1 MPYCQKCKK
10 TLKDVQFYTYKNGE
24 KTELCKKCLTMHVDP
39 YNPDTF
45 LWILEKMDVPWL
57 PWEWDPLLARAAA
70 RGGQYATGSA
80 IMGKYLGKMR
90 LGQWGKM
97 GWANTEAENEK
108 RRKLTEDYVKAHGDE
123 PLDKETLHQK
133 YVDGEISE
141 AQYKTMLPV
150 ETPTPPPPPPKDM
163 LPEPVDP
170 YKENDF
176 LDEVESPA
184 AQLSQEDKIYL
195 AMKWGRNY
203 HAEQWIKLDR
213 MYEEMCNSFDISD
226 ADSKINLRQLC
237 KTWLKAEEAID
248 VGDVDSYQKLNRV
261 AESQRKSGNFTA
273 AQNKKEKDDFVD
285 CVGNLVAYC
294 EREGG
299 KIPRFDISAPR
310 DLVDKEIQDQKD
322 YVHALIYEDKALAQQ
337 IETYLK
343 KRELLDE
350 KVRKKLLERAGI
362 KEDDELNDDDFMDRF
377 NEISREVEHDLAVQS
392 GSIDNEDNDENSVE
406 GDDEYG
412 FVGFDSPLRQV

>member
-1 MPYCQKCKK
+1 MPYCQKCQK
-10 TLKDVQFYTYKNGE
+10 TLKDVAFYTYKNGE

-39 YNPDTF
+39 YKPETF

-57 PWEWDPLLARAAA
+57 PWEWNPLVARAAA
-70 RGGQYATGSA
+70 KDGKYPSGSA

-90 LGQWGKM
+90 LGQWGKK
-97 GWANTEAENEK
+97 GWADTEAEQAK
-108 RRKLTEDYVKAHGDE
+108 RDALRAEYTVTHGE
-123 PLDKETLHQK
+123 APIDKETLHRQ
-133 YVDGEISE
+133 YLNGEITE
-141 AQYKTMLPV
+141 AQYKTMLP
-150 ETPTPPPPPPKDM
+150 EELPPPPEPEAPPEVD
-163 LPEPVDP
+163 DP
-170 YKENDF
+170 YKENNF

-184 AQLSQEDKIYL
+184 AQLTQDDKIYL

-248 VGDVDSYQKLNRV
+248 VGDIDSYQKLNRV
-261 AESQRKSGNFTA
+261 AEIQRKSGNFTA

-322 YVHALIYEDKALAQQ
+322 YIHALIYEDKALAQQ

-392 GSIDNEDNDENSVE
+392 GSVDNEDNDENSVE

>member
-1 MPYCQKCKK
+1 MPFCQKCQK
-10 TLKDVQFYTYKNGE
+10 TLKDVAFYTYKDGT

-39 YNPDTF
+39 YKPETF
-45 LWILEKMDVPWL
+45 LWILEKMDIPWL
-57 PWEWDPLLARAAA
+57 PWEWNPLVARAAA
-70 RGGQYATGSA
+70 KGSQYVSGTA

-90 LGQWGKM
+90 LGQWGKL
-97 GWANTEAENEK
+97 GWADTEKEQAKRDALRAEY
-108 RRKLTEDYVKAHGDE
+108 TIVHGE
-123 PLDKETLHQK
+123 APKDKETLHQQ
-133 YVDGEISE
+133 YVDGEITE
-141 AQYKTMLPV
+141 AQYKTMLPEELV
-150 ETPTPPPPPPKDM
+150 VPPPPEAP
-163 LPEPVDP
+163 PEPVDP

-213 MYEEMCNSFDISD
+213 MYEEMSNSFDISD

-248 VGDVDSYQKLNRV
+248 MGDIDSYQKLNRV
-261 AESQRKSGNFTA
+261 AEIQRKSGNFTA

-285 CVGNLVAYC
+285 CVGTLVAYC

-299 KIPRFDISAPR
+299 KIPRFDTSAPR
-310 DLVDKEIQDQKD
+310 DLIDKELQDQKD
-322 YVHALIYEDKALAQQ
+322 YIHALIYEDKSLAQQ

-350 KVRKKLLERAGI
+350 AVRKKMMEKAGI
-362 KEDDELNDDDFMDRF
+362 KIDEEVNDDDFIDRF
-377 NEISREVEHDLAVQS
+377 NEISREVEHDLAIQS
-392 GSIDNEDNDENSVE
+392 GTLDNEDNDENLIE
-406 GDDEYG
+406 GDDKYG
-412 FVGFDSPLRQV
+412 FVGLDSPLRQV

>member
-1 MPYCQKCKK
+1 MPYCQKCQK
-10 TLKDVQFYTYKNGE
+10 TLKDVAFYTYKNGE

-39 YNPDTF
+39 YKPETF

-57 PWEWDPLLARAAA
+57 PWEWNPLVARAAA
-70 RGGQYATGSA
+70 KDGKYPSGSA

-90 LGQWGKM
+90 LGQWGKK
-97 GWANTEAENEK
+97 GWADTEAEQAK
-108 RRKLTEDYVKAHGDE
+108 RDALRAEYTVTHGE
-123 PLDKETLHQK
+123 APLDKETLHRQ
-133 YVDGEISE
+133 YLDGEITE
-141 AQYKTMLPV
+141 AQYKTMLP
-150 ETPTPPPPPPKDM
+150 EELPPPPEPEAPPEVD
-163 LPEPVDP
+163 DP
-170 YKENDF
+170 YKENNF

-184 AQLSQEDKIYL
+184 AQLTRDDKIYL

-213 MYEEMCNSFDISD
+213 MYEEMSNSFDISD

-248 VGDVDSYQKLNRV
+248 VGDIDSYQKLNRV
-261 AESQRKSGNFTA
+261 AEIQRKSGNFTA
-273 AQNKKEKDDFVD
+273 AQNKKDKEEFVD

-310 DLVDKEIQDQKD
+310 DLIDKELQDQKD
-322 YVHALIYEDKALAQQ
+322 YLHALVTEDKSLAQQ

-350 KVRKKLLERAGI
+350 AVRKKMLEKAGI
-362 KEDDELNDDDFMDRF
+362 KTNEEAEDDDFIDRF
-377 NEISREVEHDLAVQS
+377 NEISREVEHDLAIQS
-392 GSIDNEDNDENSVE
+392 GAEENTTEEGEDDGIS
-406 GDDEYG
+406 G
-412 FVGFDSPLRQV
+412 FNGTLRQV

>member
-1 MPYCQKCKK
+1 MPYCQKCEK
-10 TLKDVQFYTYKNGE
+10 TLKDVAFYTYKNGE
-24 KTELCKKCLTMHVDP
+24 KVELCKKCLTMHVDP
-39 YNPDTF
+39 YKPETF

-57 PWEWDPLLARAAA
+57 PWEWNPLVARAASK
-70 RGGQYATGSA
+70 GSQYVSGTA

-97 GWANTEAENEK
+97 GWADTEKEQAKRDALRAE
-108 RRKLTEDYVKAHGDE
+108 YIIVHGD
-123 PLDKETLHQK
+123 PPQDRETLHQQ
-133 YVDGEISE
+133 YIDGEITE
-141 AQYKTMLPV
+141 AQYKTMLPEELV
-150 ETPTPPPPPPKDM
+150 APPPPETP
-163 LPEPVDP
+163 PEPVDP
-170 YKENDF
+170 YKENAF

-248 VGDVDSYQKLNRV
+248 IGDIDSYQKLNRV
-261 AESQRKSGNFTA
+261 AEIQRKSGSFTA
-273 AQNKKEKDDFVD
+273 AQNKKEKEEFVD
-285 CVGNLVAYC
+285 CVGTLVAYC
-294 EREGG
+294 EKEGG

-310 DLVDKEIQDQKD
+310 DLIDKELQDQKD
-322 YVHALIYEDKALAQQ
+322 YLHALVTEDKSLAQQ

-350 KVRKKLLERAGI
+350 AVRKKILERAGVEVSNEL
-362 KEDDELNDDDFMDRF
+362 EDEDYINQF
-377 NEISREVEHDLAVQS
+377 NELSREVEHDMAVQS
-392 GSIDNEDNDENSVE
+392 GTIENEAE
-406 GDDEYG
+406 GDEDDGVSG
-412 FVGFDSPLRQV
+412 FNSSLRQV

>member
-1 MPYCQKCKK
+1 MPFCQKCQK
-10 TLKDVQFYTYKNGE
+10 TLKDVAFYTYKDGT

-39 YNPDTF
+39 YKPETF
-45 LWILEKMDVPWL
+45 LWILEKMDIPWL
-57 PWEWDPLLARAAA
+57 PWEWNPLVARAAA
-70 RGGQYATGSA
+70 KGSQYVSGTA

-90 LGQWGKM
+90 LGQWGKL
-97 GWANTEAENEK
+97 GWADTEKEQAKRDALRAEY
-108 RRKLTEDYVKAHGDE
+108 TIVHGE
-123 PLDKETLHQK
+123 APKDKETLHQQ
-133 YVDGEISE
+133 YVDGEITE
-141 AQYKTMLPV
+141 AQYKTMLPEELV
-150 ETPTPPPPPPKDM
+150 APPPPEAP
-163 LPEPVDP
+163 PEPVDP

-213 MYEEMCNSFDISD
+213 MYEEMSNSFDISD

-248 VGDVDSYQKLNRV
+248 MGDIDSYQKLNRV

-273 AQNKKEKDDFVD
+273 AQNKKEKDDLVD

-322 YVHALIYEDKALAQQ
+322 YIHALIYEDKALAQQ

-406 GDDEYG
+406 GDDKYG